1 MDDLLR
7 FSEETV
13 SVSILVAEMP
23 ENHGDGAI
31 SYRGCLVTIHRRYLD
46 F

>member
-1 MDDLLR
+1 VIDAFVAVMDDLLR

-23 ENHGDGAI
+23 ENH
-31 SYRGCLVTIHRRYLD
+31 
-46 F
+46 